1 MILNEILLGN
11 NCAEGSETKNVWFQA
26 IWTCL
31 CGRVVSIIHLPTLIL
46 TCLWTSAHQSPV
58 RPFYGTADT
67 LFGNSGDVS
76 SGFQSQNGQN
86 YLRSVETY
94 MLHVS
99 ILVHIII
106 IAFFLKMKKC
116 ITILTNSTE

>member
-1 MILNEILLGN
+1 MRTSGFHNPLAHTHFNMFVDE
-11 NCAEGSETKNVWFQA
+11 
-26 IWTCL
+26 
-31 CGRVVSIIHLPTLIL
+31 
-46 TCLWTSAHQSPV
+46 WTSANDTHFNMFVDEWTSANESPV

-67 LFGNSGDVS
+67 LFCNSSDVS

-86 YLRSVETY
+86 YLRSIETY